1 MIIIVDADFINLRRC
16 CLKSVYFLGMHIR
29 LMLPPMVVSVI
40 DRCSN
45 LRFVDAA
52 TRF

>member
-1 MIIIVDADFINLRRC
+1 MIIIVDADFINLSRHC
-16 CLKSVYFLGMHIR
+16 IKSVYFLGMQIR

-45 LRFVDAA
+45 LCSVNAA